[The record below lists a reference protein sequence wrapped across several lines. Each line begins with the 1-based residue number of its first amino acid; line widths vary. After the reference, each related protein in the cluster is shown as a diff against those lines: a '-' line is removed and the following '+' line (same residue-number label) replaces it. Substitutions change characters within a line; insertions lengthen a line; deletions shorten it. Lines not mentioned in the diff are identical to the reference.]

1 MQRAEQVCV
10 NNRLRKK
17 SISGSSLLSESE
29 RNTLARLFARLVVSA
44 GAIASEILAR
54 PEIVARMKTDR
65 SPVSEADERVEAFLV
80 DSLRREIPGVPL
92 IAEEAA
98 ARGETTAHGDLFLL
112 IDPIDGTREFIGRS
126 PEFTINLAMVEKD
139 RPVAG
144 AIFAPAGARVW
155 FAGTEGFTAKATPG
169 GNLPPSQD
177 WRSLRVR
184 TPPARGM
191 TALVS
196 KSHIDATTLNLLDRL
211 PIHEKWPMGSS
222 LKFCVIAEGRADLY
236 PRFGRTME
244 WDTAAGDAILRA
256 AGGAVLDPAG
266 VALVYG
272 KAAAHYGNGPF
283 IAWGAPQN
291 IPGETLP

>member
-1 MQRAEQVCV
+1 
-10 NNRLRKK
+10 
-17 SISGSSLLSESE
+17 
-29 RNTLARLFARLVVSA
+29 
-44 GAIASEILAR
+44 
-54 PEIVARMKTDR
+54 MKTDQ

-80 DSLRREIPGVPL
+80 DALRRETPGLPV

-98 ARGETTAHGDLFLL
+98 ARGATAPHGDIFLL

-126 PEFTINLAMVEKD
+126 PEFTINLALVEKD
-139 RPVAG
+139 TPLAG

-155 FAGTEGFTAKATPG
+155 FAGARGFTAKAAPG
-169 GNLPPSQD
+169 GSLPPDQD

-184 TPPARGM
+184 KPPPRGM
-191 TALVS
+191 TALIS
-196 KSHIDATTLNLLDRL
+196 KSHIDETTLNLLERL
-211 PIHEKWPMGSS
+211 PVHEKWPMGSS

-266 VALVYG
+266 GALVYG
-272 KAAAHYGNGPF
+272 KATAHYRNGPF

-291 IPGETLP
+291 TPDATIP